1 MDHVTLHFPILKIDT
16 TVTEQEWKVMEEYK
30 EFEHELLNRTTKE
43 RLLHELHDVV
53 QSYLTLLALEIT
65 DEKELIEYV
74 EEQNQ
79 EHRKKIERYRAERG
93 WV

>member
-1 MDHVTLHFPILKIDT
+1 MNHVTLHFPLLKIDT
-16 TVTEQEWKVMEEYK
+16 TVSEQEWKVMEEYK
-30 EFEHELLNRTTKE
+30 EFEHELLNKGTKE

-53 QSYLTLLALEIT
+53 QSYLTLLALEMPN
-65 DEKELIEYV
+65 ESEMIEFV

-93 WV
+93 WL